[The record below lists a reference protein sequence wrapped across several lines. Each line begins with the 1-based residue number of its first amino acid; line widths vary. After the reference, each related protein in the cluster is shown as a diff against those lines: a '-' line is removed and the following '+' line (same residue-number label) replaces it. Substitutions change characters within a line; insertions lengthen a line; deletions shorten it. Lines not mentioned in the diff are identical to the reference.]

1 MRGNR
6 IQMIAIAFVHVRHC
20 EPSDSILTKGKEM
33 LIKLLLG
40 FGLLGLGSYSIATPY
55 VVSANAAEIIDH
67 QTGLIWKR
75 CTEGASWTGASCEGV
90 PLRFTF
96 EKAQA
101 RARPEALTSGLDW
114 RVPSEEELM
123 SIIKTGH
130 SPSID
135 TVAFPNTPPHKF
147 WTCTPLG
154 LLVSCGV
161 EPAPG
166 PYARGKFV
174 LFATGA
180 ADAGYRVEAN
190 HLRLVRGGNSATAP
204 H

>member
-1 MRGNR
+1 
-6 IQMIAIAFVHVRHC
+6 
-20 EPSDSILTKGKEM
+20 M

-40 FGLLGLGSYSIATPY
+40 FGLLGLGSYSVATPY
-55 VVSANAAEIIDH
+55 VASTNAAEIIDS

-75 CTEGASWTGASCEGV
+75 CTEGTSWTGTDCEGV

-101 RARPEALTSGLDW
+101 RARSEALAGGLDW

-123 SIIKTGH
+123 SITKTGL

-135 TVAFPNTPPHKF
+135 WIAFPNTPPHKF

-166 PYARGKFV
+166 TYARGKFV

-180 ADAGYRVEAN
+180 ADVGYRVEAN
-190 HLRLVRGGNSATAP
+190 YVRLVRGGNAASAS
-204 H
+204 HKRE

>member
-1 MRGNR
+1 MRGIR
-6 IQMIAIAFVHVRHC
+6 IQMIAIAFIHVRHR
-20 EPSDSILTKGKEM
+20 EPSDSVLIIGKEM

-40 FGLLGLGSYSIATPY
+40 FGLLGLGSYSVATPY

-75 CTEGASWTGASCEGV
+75 CTEGTSWTGASCEGV

-101 RARPEALTSGLDW
+101 RARSEALATGLDW

-123 SIIKTGH
+123 SITKTGI
-130 SPSID
+130 SPAID
-135 TVAFPNTPPHKF
+135 WVAFPNTPPHKF

-154 LLVSCGV
+154 LLVGCGV
-161 EPAPG
+161 EPAAG

-174 LFATGA
+174 LFATG
-180 ADAGYRVEAN
+180 DSHAGYRVESN
-190 HLRLVRGGNSATAP
+190 YVRLVRGGNPASAP
-204 H
+204 Y